1 MGWDHLSSDQ
11 RTGQEFRDFLHG
23 PVAQTLHSNAG
34 GMGSILG
41 WGTRIPQVAL
51 RVAKREFSMA
61 GLRKLLAFPT
71 DIR

>member
-1 MGWDHLSSDQ
+1 M
-11 RTGQEFRDFLHG
+11 
-23 PVAQTLHSNAG
+23 AKTLHSNAG

-51 RVAKREFSMA
+51 RAAKREFSMA